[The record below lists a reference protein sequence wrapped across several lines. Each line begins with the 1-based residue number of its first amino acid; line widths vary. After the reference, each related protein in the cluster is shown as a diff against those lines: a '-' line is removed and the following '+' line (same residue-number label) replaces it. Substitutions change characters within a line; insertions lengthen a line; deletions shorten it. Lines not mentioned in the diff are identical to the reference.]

1 MLLIDNSKCW
11 CCRFCVCLDPTYG
24 VCISSL
30 RIFYLFFFNHSCWLF
45 SYEQC
50 TYALFT
56 DPQTP
61 FFSNFFLLKIG
72 FIALFTY
79 LKIILLP
86 CFQFS
91 IFSKNKLFPNEPF
104 VSLLPSSKE
113 VIAMQLLGIN
123 HYQKITSQL
132 QNDAMVGKY
141 GLIIQAHTGT
151 VQCSLQLK
159 KEHVP

>member
-1 MLLIDNSKCW
+1 MGS
-11 CCRFCVCLDPTYG
+11 T
-24 VCISSL
+24 
-30 RIFYLFFFNHSCWLF
+30 
-45 SYEQC
+45 
-50 TYALFT
+50 ALFT
-56 DPQTP
+56 Q
-61 FFSNFFLLKIG
+61 S
-72 FIALFTY
+72 
-79 LKIILLP
+79 KIILLP
-86 CFQFS
+86 RFQFS
-91 IFSKNKLFPNEPF
+91 IFSQNKLYSNGPSL
-104 VSLLPSSKE
+104 SLLPRSKE